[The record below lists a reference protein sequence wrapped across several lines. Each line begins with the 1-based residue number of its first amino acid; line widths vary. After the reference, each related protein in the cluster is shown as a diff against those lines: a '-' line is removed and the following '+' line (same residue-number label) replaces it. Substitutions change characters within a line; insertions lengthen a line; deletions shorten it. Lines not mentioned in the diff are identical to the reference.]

1 MKDVSE
7 FEQGPGGTEIVGD
20 FWAYPLRHGDR
31 LQSYDWMPLYVER
44 LLSSRFVAAAIYNG
58 RRQDIGTA
66 LLLWAA
72 CMKQNPAGTLPDDD
86 IELAQLARFGADVDG
101 WREARE
107 GALYG
112 WRPVHIDDAPPG
124 AGPRLAHPLI
134 AEIAQEQFSRKRGRE
149 RGREVAA
156 WATMKSRV
164 RSKLRDAKH
173 ARIAENDYAVDQIA
187 QWLRDNDLYVT
198 LENVRVAMETV
209 MGGPK
214 VVSIGGEGV

>member
-1 MKDVSE
+1 MTDNQ
-7 FEQGPGGTEIVGD
+7 FEGESGGEVMAD

-44 LLSSRFVAAAIYNG
+44 LLSSRFVASAIYNG

-66 LLLWAA
+66 LLLWSAS
-72 CMKQNPAGTLPDDD
+72 MKQNPAGTLPDDD

-124 AGPRLAHPLI
+124 SGARLGHPLI

-164 RSKLRDAKH
+164 RAKLRDAKH
-173 ARIAENDYAVDQIA
+173 PRIAENDYAVEQIA

-198 LENVRVAMETV
+198 LENVRVATETV

-214 VVSIGGEGV
+214 VVSIGGGDV